1 MSPTSYPVV
10 QAQPV
15 APENLPFWAKCQ
27 EALEQSASSRFI
39 PTAYLLAIRSIISVL
54 LTAHVILF
62 FISGEYRLNQLQG
75 LSALVLAISSILLV
89 VASLISLVGSF
100 PGRSAFISTFLLII
114 PLLQGSLTVSIFASV
129 IRFSLNTP
137 KMPWKYSLI
146 AAIILDPL
154 CGIFLVLSSQTLKFN
169 HIHSITPLIIL
180 FAFHS
185 IAAMKWKSMGSIVAQ
200 HMDYSSTSEK
210 QQIIAHLV
218 VVIVSFSSAALTLA
232 LAYIHHICSWCS
244 WCTNRKK
251 YDEFGNNTPQEM
263 QSSDPD
269 VDVENKSSDRRM
281 NMLGVANRPDRGTRT
296 LRISNGSTRSNLP
309 WFSRS
314 DFSLDEPEDWV
325 HVESEYGSRTLD
337 EDAVTRINTN

>member
-114 PLLQGSLTVSIFASV
+114 PLLQGSLPQIQPHPFYYAIDHL
-129 IRFSLNTP
+129 IRFSFHRR
-137 KMPWKYSLI
+137 YE
-146 AAIILDPL
+146 
-154 CGIFLVLSSQTLKFN
+154 VE
-169 HIHSITPLIIL
+169 IHGE
-180 FAFHS
+180 H
-185 IAAMKWKSMGSIVAQ
+185 
-200 HMDYSSTSEK
+200 
-210 QQIIAHLV
+210 
-218 VVIVSFSSAALTLA
+218 
-232 LAYIHHICSWCS
+232 
-244 WCTNRKK
+244 
-251 YDEFGNNTPQEM
+251 
-263 QSSDPD
+263 
-269 VDVENKSSDRRM
+269 
-281 NMLGVANRPDRGTRT
+281 
-296 LRISNGSTRSNLP
+296 
-309 WFSRS
+309 SRS
-314 DFSLDEPEDWV
+314 THGL
-325 HVESEYGSRTLD
+325 
-337 EDAVTRINTN
+337 